1 MKENLK
7 PCVYKLWKHVK
18 VQPRTFCRT
27 VRRVADAGKAKHFR
41 CGAEARASLNRAS
54 SQHVQ
59 TRNRVIYPC
68 PGWSESKISWRTER
82 TSVEKGGDEVWVG
95 EKFQSNPE
103 IAGSPRNSF
112 RASFV
117 LV

>member
-7 PCVYKLWKHVK
+7 PCVYKLWEHVK

-27 VRRVADAGKAKHFR
+27 VRRVADAGKVKDGKS
-41 CGAEARASLNRAS
+41 GAEARASLNRAS

-68 PGWSESKISWRTER
+68 PG
-82 TSVEKGGDEVWVG
+82 
-95 EKFQSNPE
+95 
-103 IAGSPRNSF
+103 
-112 RASFV
+112 
-117 LV
+117 